1 MIDVGLAAHLPAR
14 ALDKHADSISLLLPR
29 LVKKNR
35 RDIPAAALGEM
46 PSWVTGS
53 SPAGSPPVASAARTP
68 LISDYFGDSRSHP
81 TKFQGVARR
90 ARPKNSV
97 DAAGGGEVGLA
108 SDPASRQKVPQHD
121 RAEHHLADA
130 GQDEGRAGASR
141 AR

>member
-35 RDIPAAALGEM
+35 RDIPAAARGEM

-97 DAAGGGEVGLA
+97 DAARGAEVGLA
-108 SDPASRQKVPQHD
+108 LALLKDSAAKLPGNPEAQYHPGQ
-121 RAEHHLADA
+121 AEAKKAL
-130 GQDEGRAGASR
+130 GALK
-141 AR
+141 